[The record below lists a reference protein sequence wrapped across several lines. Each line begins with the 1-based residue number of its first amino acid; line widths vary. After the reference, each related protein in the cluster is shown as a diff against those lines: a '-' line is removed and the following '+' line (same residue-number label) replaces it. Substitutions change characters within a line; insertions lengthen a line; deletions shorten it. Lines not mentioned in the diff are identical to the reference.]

1 MKGPARGQWDPDPF
15 GANGPEFLSAAT
27 DESSGGRFPARPAVT
42 PGAPVAGPRVRV
54 PAPLHAPTIPTVFSP
69 IPELLDELRAGRM
82 VILTDDEHR
91 ENEGD
96 LVLPAQF
103 VTPEAIT
110 FMLSV
115 ARGYMCLS
123 LTEADCDRLELPPQA
138 AVNTTARGTAFTI
151 SIDGHPRHGFTT
163 GVSAKERA
171 RCIRMAI
178 DPSSGPGDFVRP
190 GHINPLRSRDGGVLV
205 RTGQTEGSV
214 DLCRLAGLYPAA
226 VIIEIMRDDGEMARL
241 PDLVELARRHGL
253 KMGSVAQVI
262 EHRLS
267 RESLIRRMAPARVMK
282 TAMGEFHAMM
292 FESLVDPLPH
302 LVLTTGGLG
311 VPDAAGKVPEIA
323 EPTLVRM
330 HRRHLLGDVFGD
342 LESSPD
348 GPTGLV
354 LRAAMAAIQ
363 RAGRGA
369 IVYLRTQGA
378 GGESLD
384 AVAPIDLEAR
394 LQCIR
399 RPRPVQGSDDPE
411 LTHPEGAPGKA
422 LREFGVGCQIL
433 RALGLSR
440 LRLLTNHA
448 TTLPGLEAFGLEIVE
463 RLPLDDRAVAEIRH
477 NPVV

>member
-1 MKGPARGQWDPDPF
+1 M
-15 GANGPEFLSAAT
+15 
-27 DESSGGRFPARPAVT
+27 
-42 PGAPVAGPRVRV
+42 
-54 PAPLHAPTIPTVFSP
+54 FSP
-69 IPELLDELRAGRM
+69 IPDILDDLRAGKM

-103 VTPEAIT
+103 ITPEAIT

-123 LTEADCDRLELPPQA
+123 LTEADCDRLDLHPQA

-178 DPSSGPGDFVRP
+178 DPASGPGDFVRP

-226 VIIEIMRDDGEMARL
+226 VIIEIMRDDGEMARV
-241 PDLVELARRHGL
+241 PDLIPLARAHGL
-253 KMGSVAQVI
+253 KMASVAQII

-267 RESLIRRMAPARVMK
+267 RESLIRRMDPPAGRIMK
-282 TAMGEFHAMM
+282 TGLGDFHAMM

-311 VPDAAGKVPEIA
+311 VPDPSGNIPDIT

-342 LESSPD
+342 LESSSH
-348 GPTGLV
+348 GPTGDV
-354 LRAAMAAIQ
+354 LRASMAAIQ

-378 GGESLD
+378 DGRGEAALD
-384 AVAPIDLEAR
+384 AVAPLDLEAR
-394 LQCIR
+394 LQSIR

-411 LTHPEGAPGKA
+411 LTHPEGAPGLPKA
-422 LREFGVGCQIL
+422 MREFGVGCQIL

-448 TTLPGLEAFGLEIVE
+448 TTLPGIEAFGLEIVE
-463 RLPLDDRAVAEIRH
+463 RLPIGPGAPAIDPQP
-477 NPVV
+477 NSVV